1 MTNDPQIRVNMA
13 RSFLRELKQLKK
25 KYRHVRDDVEE
36 LVEQLQRGEKP
47 GDLLQDV
54 QEGVYKVR
62 LANRDAQRG
71 TRSGYRVIYYVQLEE
86 SILLVFI
93 YSKSDIAD
101 VSPNEIKRLIDEAEQ
116 SLDDD
121 NLKP

>member
-71 TRSGYRVIYYVQLEE
+71 TRSGYRVIYYV
-86 SILLVFI
+86 
-93 YSKSDIAD
+93 
-101 VSPNEIKRLIDEAEQ
+101 
-116 SLDDD
+116 
-121 NLKP
+121 